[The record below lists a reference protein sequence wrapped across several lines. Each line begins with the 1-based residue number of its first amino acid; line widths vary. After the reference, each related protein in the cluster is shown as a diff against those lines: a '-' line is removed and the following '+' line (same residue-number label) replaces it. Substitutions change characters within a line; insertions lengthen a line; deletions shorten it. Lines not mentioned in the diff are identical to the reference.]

1 MGDPVLDALERDEAY
16 SVVQVLAKKP
26 SGMTELVV
34 PLGGGPL
41 FVRKRIPLAIANIEA
56 WTRLSS
62 INHPHLPH
70 VIEMYQ
76 LPDQF
81 VVVCAYVGGFSAL
94 RLVDSQGP
102 LETSQ
107 VLSIIED
114 VCEAAG
120 VLHAYG
126 IIHRDITP
134 SNVII
139 ANDGAHLID
148 LGIARVEDASARHDT
163 TRLGTWGFAAPEQF
177 GFAQTDARSDVYS
190 IGSLA
195 AFLLTGILPD
205 EQGFEAALEAL
216 PKAIR
221 TCIDKARAFEP
232 SARFGNAA
240 EFSLAFS
247 EAVTASRSVIKRAIA
262 KAFPAQGI
270 TLAQAFRSAPTS
282 RKLLALLLPLPILA
296 MPVAGFNTVTER
308 WGALGFSSRVGTV
321 LFYLIYS
328 AFWIG
333 SAFNCARALV
343 GAGKFA
349 TEGHRVARFLLNEI
363 LMFFAMIALMVVV
376 SYPFGLG

>member
-1 MGDPVLDALERDEAY
+1 MGNPVLDALERDEAY
-16 SVVQVLAKKP
+16 GVVQVLAEKP
-26 SGMTELVV
+26 SGVTELVV

-41 FVRKRIPLAIANIEA
+41 YVRKRIPLAIANIEA
-56 WTRLSS
+56 WVRLSS

-81 VVVCAYVGGFSAL
+81 VVVCAYVEGFSAA
-94 RLVDSQGP
+94 RLVTSQGA

-107 VLSIIED
+107 ALAIIKD
-114 VCEAAG
+114 VCDAAG

-134 SNVII
+134 TNVIV

-190 IGSLA
+190 IGSFA
-195 AFLLTGILPD
+195 AYLLTGIRPD
-205 EQGFEAALEAL
+205 EQGFEAAFDAL
-216 PKAIR
+216 PKTVR

-232 SARFGNAA
+232 SARYGSAA
-240 EFSLAFS
+240 ELSLAFS
-247 EAVTASRSVIKRAIA
+247 EAATASRSVVKRALA

-270 TLAQAFRSAPTS
+270 SLAQAFRSAPTS
-282 RKLLALLLPLPILA
+282 RKLLAMILPLPILA
-296 MPVAGFNTVTER
+296 MPVTGMNTVLER
-308 WGALGFSSRVGTV
+308 WETLGFSSRIGTA
-321 LFYLIYS
+321 LFFIIYS

-333 SAFNCARALV
+333 SAINCARALV
-343 GAGKFA
+343 GAGRYA
-349 TEGHRVARFLLNEI
+349 TENHRVARFLLNET
-363 LMFFAMIALMVVV
+363 LMFFAMIALMVAV